1 MQDAL
6 HEADELVL
14 EYILFRGF
22 TETYRT
28 FGAEQK
34 QDKTRC
40 FNVDRLLEQLQTCCA
55 THDAAGLLD
64 LWGFL
69 KTTFF
74 SHLDEIEAAT
84 VSQTENDLKRNFIVA
99 AIMDGQSEKAVS
111 FLQMQADSLARDPR
125 WREWFSLPF
134 LSNPSADPHFS
145 VYFQREWRDLFNA
158 SLRNFLA
165 STLRKTPMP
174 KLLAFE
180 LSRMRQS
187 ADRCALASKT
197 AEALQLN
204 ERVSELELAVE
215 HQRRQNC
222 ELLAHLRSHLV
233 GLTSADAIAALA
245 AATADAALPGDT
257 ASTLEPRFRA
267 ALRGEAAV
275 AAASASTSAG
285 SSSAAAPP
293 PVAVPAVLPVAVEQ
307 RVAAAAATAGESGG
321 GGGDGESLLVEMG
334 TPSAAARGRASSR
347 SSPGLADSSDAGA
360 GFTTRAT
367 SVLRSHRASITRC
380 AFSADGSFLASA
392 DAGATLCVWAVR
404 EPQQPQQ
411 QRWRARSTSSGS
423 ASSSGS
429 SAAAAAAATSTPTP
443 HATIFCSAEV
453 LSMVWTGRRLTS
465 RSVSSPSGSH
475 DAVQQVLMYGTADN
489 TITMW
494 AVDTK
499 ATIASMRTHSS
510 FPRVI
515 EIACHP
521 SAQRFVTSLRS
532 VSGGGPGAFAFAS
545 GASAVD
551 ESSVSGSPRAKLQCW
566 SMQHRAC
573 TGELPLGANS
583 SAVTSVAYNHNG
595 ALLIA
600 GSQDGVARVF
610 DMRSKTAIMVRH
622 RCCIHTN
629 TLTDR
634 YILTYILTSPFLL
647 SSLVLAPPFLAA
659 TPRRAG
665 AHTTQREAACSAS
678 RFDPMI
684 SAC

>member
-28 FGAEQK
+28 FGTEQK

-245 AATADAALPGDT
+245 AATADAALPGGT

-275 AAASASTSAG
+275 AAASNACWLCCMLTGFFGPVFKPSKRVRTVPSGLLKDRARRSAVYHEMLTLML
-285 SSSAAAPP
+285 SADELG
-293 PVAVPAVLPVAVEQ
+293 AVLTPVSEPP
-307 RVAAAAATAGESGG
+307 G
-321 GGGDGESLLVEMG
+321 M
-334 TPSAAARGRASSR
+334 AAR
-347 SSPGLADSSDAGA
+347 
-360 GFTTRAT
+360 
-367 SVLRSHRASITRC
+367 
-380 AFSADGSFLASA
+380 
-392 DAGATLCVWAVR
+392 
-404 EPQQPQQ
+404 E
-411 QRWRARSTSSGS
+411 
-423 ASSSGS
+423 
-429 SAAAAAAATSTPTP
+429 
-443 HATIFCSAEV
+443 AEV
-453 LSMVWTGRRLTS
+453 
-465 RSVSSPSGSH
+465 
-475 DAVQQVLMYGTADN
+475 
-489 TITMW
+489 
-494 AVDTK
+494 
-499 ATIASMRTHSS
+499 
-510 FPRVI
+510 
-515 EIACHP
+515 
-521 SAQRFVTSLRS
+521 
-532 VSGGGPGAFAFAS
+532 
-545 GASAVD
+545 
-551 ESSVSGSPRAKLQCW
+551 
-566 SMQHRAC
+566 
-573 TGELPLGANS
+573 
-583 SAVTSVAYNHNG
+583 
-595 ALLIA
+595 
-600 GSQDGVARVF
+600 
-610 DMRSKTAIMVRH
+610 SKTWPT
-622 RCCIHTN
+622 CQPPT
-629 TLTDR
+629 
-634 YILTYILTSPFLL
+634 TYSPNSLQSL
-647 SSLVLAPPFLAA
+647 SPMRDMPS
-659 TPRRAG
+659 RRG
-665 AHTTQREAACSAS
+665 RL
-678 RFDPMI
+678 
-684 SAC
+684 